1 MNLLNPFIHN
11 CVQLKWK
18 DRVPS
23 SCTRWR
29 GSAAGTL
36 CSRVCRNV
44 PCRWGTDTQSTPCTR
59 TAWGL
64 WRRRPPRSDPAR
76 LQREAR
82 RDTRGDIHDV
92 TTDFIHRTT
101 RWTVSRMFDLSSN
114 FIFNVY
120 WYSAFHEHQ
129 NKQWWDTF
137 GQVRHHLITLY
148 TWTDFFLQFLQMF
161 NMKLNLPTW
170 FSGRSGD
177 YLPKIK
183 SDINDWLLLLL
194 LSSTVK

>member
-1 MNLLNPFIHN
+1 MCSWSGKTVYLLHVLGDGVLLQELCALA
-11 CVQLKWK
+11 CVETFRVGEELTLKVLLVHRQRGAFGEGVLLVQTQL
-18 DRVPS
+18 DCRGRRGE
-23 SCTRWR
+23 TREEIFMM
-29 GSAAGTL
+29 
-36 CSRVCRNV
+36 
-44 PCRWGTDTQSTPCTR
+44 
-59 TAWGL
+59 
-64 WRRRPPRSDPAR
+64 
-76 LQREAR
+76 LQL
-82 RDTRGDIHDV
+82 V
-92 TTDFIHRTT
+92 TDFIHRTT

-120 WYSAFHEHQ
+120 WYSFHEHQ
-129 NKQWWDTF
+129 NKQWWNTF

-170 FSGRSGD
+170 FSGWSGD

-194 LSSTVK
+194 LPSTVK